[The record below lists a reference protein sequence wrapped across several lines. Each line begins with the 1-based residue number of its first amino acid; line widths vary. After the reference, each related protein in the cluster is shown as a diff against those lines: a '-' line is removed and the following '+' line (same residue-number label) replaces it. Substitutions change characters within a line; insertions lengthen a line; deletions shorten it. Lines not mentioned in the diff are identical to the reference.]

1 MAILNDINRKI
12 DKIYDYLGDYYLT
25 IIFWFHIV
33 YFAVIFGI
41 VTIDIYLL
49 NSFNIFIHTLV
60 CIFLIARFNPLR
72 DKNTLRPA
80 DSQIIFSSSLFL
92 LLNMSVIELV
102 KKYFPS
108 ISSKINDVKVIV

>member
-1 MAILNDINRKI
+1 MALLNDLNRKI
-12 DKIYDYLGDYYLT
+12 DTVYDYFGHYYLA
-25 IIFWFHIV
+25 IIFWFHVV

-49 NSFNIFIHTLV
+49 NSFNIFIHTMV

-72 DKNTLRPA
+72 DKNTLRPT

-92 LLNMSVIELV
+92 LLNMSVIEFV

-108 ISSKINDVKVIV
+108 LSSKLKDVKVIV